1 MEVNDLK
8 VGGLYSTEFVIAANY
23 ICADI
28 SSPFHEAY
36 EITPGEVFMIIDFT
50 EIEATSSL
58 DVEILFEGKKMWFT
72 FHRHVCMID
81 DVRRAESYDIPFV
94 ALQEVE
100 PGSNSSSFQT
110 SPHPPKPSEEALL
123 TFISFSDEVTA

>member
-1 MEVNDLK
+1 MEISDLK
-8 VGGLYSTEFVIAANY
+8 IGDLYVAEYTVVANTISTEGNY
-23 ICADI
+23 PVTEAIEILPSDI
-28 SSPFHEAY
+28 
-36 EITPGEVFMIIDFT
+36 FMIIDFC
-50 EIEATSSL
+50 EIDELNSL
-58 DVEILFEGKKMWFT
+58 DIEILFEGRKMWFT
-72 FHRHVCMID
+72 FHRRDCMID
-81 DVRRAESYDIPFV
+81 NVRRAESYDIPFV